1 MNLGRARTDG
11 RSTRWNEHRLTRRT
25 ELVEATLRAIRRY
38 GSGVG
43 MDEIATEAG
52 TSKTVLYRH
61 FGDKGELY
69 LAVTEAVHAL
79 ILRDLRAT
87 LAAASGGDVAPG
99 VLGTAPRAAIAT
111 VVDAYLHLVEADPEV
126 YRFVVTRPLLDRP
139 VVDDPNTGL
148 VTLIGDQVAEV
159 LAANGHP
166 EQVAGTWGHG
176 LVGMVR
182 AAADH
187 WIVSP
192 ERMPRADLVAQLTD
206 LAWGGLSA
214 PASHRLEESR

>member
-1 MNLGRARTDG
+1 
-11 RSTRWNEHRLTRRT
+11 
-25 ELVEATLRAIRRY
+25 
-38 GSGVG
+38 

-61 FGDKGELY
+61 FGDKSELY
-69 LAVTEAVHAL
+69 LAVTQSVHAL
-79 ILRDLRAT
+79 ILHDLQAT
-87 LAAASGGDVAPG
+87 LTAASGSAGAPRA
-99 VLGTAPRAAIAT
+99 LDTAPRATIAA

-139 VVDDPNTGL
+139 VADDPNTGL
-148 VTLIGDQVAEV
+148 VTLIGDQVAGV

-166 EQVAGTWGHG
+166 AQVARTWGHG

-187 WIVSP
+187 WIASP
-192 ERMPRADLVAQLTD
+192 DRVPRADLVAQLTD
-206 LAWGGLSA
+206 LACDGLSA
-214 PASHRLEESR
+214 SVSRRLEETR

>member
-1 MNLGRARTDG
+1 
-11 RSTRWNEHRLTRRT
+11 
-25 ELVEATLRAIRRY
+25 
-38 GSGVG
+38 

-61 FGDKGELY
+61 FGDKSELY
-69 LAVTEAVHAL
+69 LAVTESVHAL
-79 ILRDLRAT
+79 ILRDLKTT
-87 LAAASGGDVAPG
+87 LAAASGSGGAPG
-99 VLGTAPRAAIAT
+99 VPDTTPRATIAA

-139 VVDDPNTGL
+139 VADDPNTGL
-148 VTLIGDQVAEV
+148 VTLIGEQVADV

-166 EQVAGTWGHG
+166 AQVARTWGHG

-187 WIVSP
+187 WIASTD
-192 ERMPRADLVAQLTD
+192 RTPRADLVAQLTD

-214 PASHRLEESR
+214 PASHRPEEAR